1 MIDNNNFEI
10 QVQAC
15 WDRGEDSVDD
25 PVIASYLVE
34 YPEELERFATWR
46 ASVTRLPLQ
55 HDQVGQRSWSRV
67 LLMSAAACAIFL
79 SISSA
84 WFAGEGER
92 VEESNS
98 QQRQA
103 FNLWPDTKSFDRSPT
118 VSWEERE
125 VLVESADTQFSITY
139 HRSRRR

>member
-1 MIDNNNFEI
+1 MIDNNNFET
-10 QVQAC
+10 QVQTC
-15 WDRGEDSVDD
+15 WDRGEDPVDD
-25 PVIASYLVE
+25 PLIASYLE
-34 YPEELERFATWR
+34 EHPEELERFATWR
-46 ASVTRLPLQ
+46 ASVTRLPQ
-55 HDQVGQRSWSRV
+55 QIDQAGQRSWPRV

-79 SISSA
+79 SIYPA
-84 WFAGEGER
+84 WFAGEGKR
-92 VEESNS
+92 MEEPNS

-103 FNLWPDTKSFDRSPT
+103 FNLWPDTTSSDPSPT